1 MRWRILALLFL
12 STLFTY
18 LDRQALGV
26 LRPEIAREFGLTN
39 AGYSFLT
46 AAFMAPYVIM
56 YVLGGRIVDRWG
68 SGIGL
73 KLFMALWSTTTLLT
87 GWVSQ
92 FWQLGV
98 TRFFLGVAEP
108 GNIPAAMRAV
118 TSWFPSKERG
128 LAVAVFSA
136 GSALGAIL
144 APPLVAAITS
154 RYGWRSAFVALGAM
168 GTIWL
173 IVWTL
178 TYREPHAEKGPRAK
192 PATIR
197 ALLGNRSLRGVIL
210 ARLVSD
216 PVWYVMLFWLPSFF
230 RDQHHLSLASYGAI
244 GWIPFLVADVGG
256 IGGSC
261 LADSLIRAGGSPIA
275 SRVRVLRWAAW
286 LGPLTFALIWPLPT
300 AVALGIFAF
309 IGAMCLTWFFG
320 TAALVG
326 ELLPKEQVAGAM
338 GIVGA
343 AGALG
348 GLLVNAV
355 IGPTIDWLG
364 FGPTLALL
372 ALLHPIAAMIL
383 RSAIRAP
390 GNQENRRSTK
400 ICT

>member
-12 STLFTY
+12 STLLTY

-26 LRPEIAREFGLTN
+26 LRPEIAREFGMSN
-39 AGYSFLT
+39 KGYSMLT
-46 AAFMAPYVIM
+46 ASFMVPYVIM
-56 YVLGGRIVDRWG
+56 YVLSGRMVDRWG
-68 SGIGL
+68 SGLCL
-73 KLFMALWSTTTLLT
+73 KVFMALWSVTALAT

-92 FWQLGV
+92 LWQLGL
-98 TRFFLGVAEP
+98 TRFVLGVAEP
-108 GNIPAAMRAV
+108 GNIPSAMRAV
-118 TSWFPSKERG
+118 TSWFPSRERG
-128 LAVAVFSA
+128 LAVAIFSA

-154 RYGWRSAFVALGAM
+154 RYGWRSAFVALGGL

-173 IVWTL
+173 IAWSFI
-178 TYREPHAEKGPRAK
+178 YAEPHMEPATRAK
-192 PATIR
+192 PATFGS
-197 ALLGNRSLRGVIL
+197 LLGHRALRGVIL

-230 RDQHHLSLASYGAI
+230 RSQHHLSLDSYGAV

-256 IGGSC
+256 IGGSH
-261 LADSLIRAGGSPIA
+261 LADSLIRSGGNPIA
-275 SRVRVLRWAAW
+275 SRVRVLRWAAF
-286 LGPLTFALIWPLPT
+286 LGPLTFALIWPLNT
-300 AVALGIFAF
+300 AIALGIFAL

-348 GLLVNAV
+348 GLVVNAA
-355 IGPTIDWLG
+355 IGPVIDWLG

-372 ALLHPIAAMIL
+372 ALLHPIAALIL
-383 RSAIRAP
+383 RSSIRR
-390 GNQENRRSTK
+390 NESDQ
-400 ICT
+400 